1 MSAHHHNHQHNRHD
15 DSRRMAIVLAL
26 NVAMLVIGVVGGLA
40 FNSLALLAD
49 AGHVLTDVG
58 AIGLA
63 LFAAW
68 VATRPSGP
76 QQTFGYRRVEILAAL
91 FNGFTLVAVAVFV
104 FVEAIVRL
112 SDPPEVTGSGVLV
125 IGVASLIGNGIGTL
139 VLMGG
144 DRGNVNLEGVLR
156 HTAADALGSLGV
168 ILAGIVVITTGWD
181 QADPIISMAIG
192 VLILLGSWRLLREP
206 FNVLME
212 SAPEGIDVQDV
223 GQAMCSVPG
232 VREVHDLH
240 VWTVTSG
247 FPALAAHIR
256 SDPSEPADEVRERLE
271 AVLHESFGLDHTT
284 LQVVPEP
291 LLQLEDRRRRRSPR
305 PPRYGGGG
313 STS

>member
-1 MSAHHHNHQHNRHD
+1 MSAHHHDHHYHRAD
-15 DSRRMAIVLAL
+15 DRRRMVIVLVL
-26 NVAMLVIGVVGGLA
+26 NLVLLVVGVVGGLV

-49 AGHVLTDVG
+49 AGHVLTDVV

-68 VATRPSGP
+68 MATRPSGP
-76 QQTFGYRRVEILAAL
+76 QQTFGYRRGEILAAL

-112 SDPPEVTGSGVLV
+112 SDPPDVVGAGVLV
-125 IGVASLIGNGIGTL
+125 IGLASLVGNGVATL

-144 DRGNVNLEGVLR
+144 DRENVNLEGVLR

-168 ILAGIVVITTGWD
+168 IVAGLLVITTGWD
-181 QADPIISMAIG
+181 QADPIISMGIA

-212 SAPEGIDVQDV
+212 SAPEGIDVQEV

-256 SDPSEPADEVRERLE
+256 SDPSESPDEVRERLE
-271 AVLHESFGLDHTT
+271 AILHERFGLDHTT
-284 LQVVPEP
+284 LQVMPEQ
-291 LLQLEDRRRRRSPR
+291 LLQLEDRRRR
-305 PPRYGGGG
+305 
-313 STS
+313 